1 MLNKTKE
8 IPQMFLIW
16 MKYRNLHK
24 VILKEVNNLWSRNS
38 KHAYMREIQEKEL

>member
-24 VILKEVNNLWSRNS
+24 EILKKVNNFDGHETVSM
-38 KHAYMREIQEKEL
+38 HT